1 MQNPDPI
8 NLHVGRRLRLAG
20 KTLART
26 TLARTTLARTTLGYA
41 RVELVDVAQS
51 LGRPLAPTPQN
62 ATP

>member
-8 NLHVGRRLRLAG
+8 DLHVGRRLRLAG
-20 KTLART
+20 T
-26 TLARTTLARTTLGYA
+26 TLARTTLAHTTLGYA

>member
-8 NLHVGRRLRLAG
+8 DLHVGSRLRLAG
-20 KTLART
+20 
-26 TLARTTLARTTLGYA
+26 TTLARTTLGYA
-41 RVELVDVAQS
+41 GVELVDVAQS

>member
-20 KTLART
+20 K